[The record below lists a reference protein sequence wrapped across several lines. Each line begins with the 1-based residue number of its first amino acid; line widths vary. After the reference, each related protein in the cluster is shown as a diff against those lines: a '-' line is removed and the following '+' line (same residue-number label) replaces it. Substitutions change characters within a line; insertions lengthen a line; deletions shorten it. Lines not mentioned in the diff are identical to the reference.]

1 MSEMHRQSFA
11 IKGMSCA
18 ACQARIEKAVAAVP
32 GVQSVSV
39 QLLQNT
45 MAVSFE
51 GGSCS
56 DELICNAVKE
66 AGYEAH
72 ALSSGAHGRAGRA
85 GDGTS
90 LSAAGETEARNVAR
104 RQFSLIAS
112 AVLTVVLM
120 IVSMGPMTGISII
133 SDALVSAWVQLAI
146 SLAVMVL
153 NYHYFTSGFKA
164 MLGFAP
170 NMDSLVSVG
179 AGASFLFSCYSLYL
193 IPPGFDAAHLHD
205 HYSLYFESVA
215 TILTLV
221 SVGKYFEAKARHKAV
236 SAIAALYEL
245 APDTAVK
252 RVADGRGGFEETTV
266 PLDDIVPGDE
276 IILRNG
282 DRVGVDC
289 VVIEGSGVFDESA
302 LTGEARPVTRKVG
315 SPVTSATFMRDGYV
329 VCRVLKTG
337 ADTTLSKIIALVD
350 EANSQKAPISRIA
363 DRISFFFVPA
373 VMLISLVTAIIW
385 IMEGAPPGT
394 ALTFAVS
401 VLVVSCPCA
410 LGLAAP
416 TAIMVATGRSA
427 SMGILFKSPEAI
439 EQLSRVNIMV
449 FDKTGTITAS
459 KMSVAR
465 ADMHESSPLT
475 RTQALQLVLA
485 MEQRSEHPI
494 ARALATWCRD
504 ELVRESAPAA
514 TDDHLAMGTPGAVA
528 TAGAAATAG
537 AGAGAGAASAG
548 AAGAGAVSA
557 AEMAR
562 LTGFGDGDIEYF
574 KVHEGR
580 GVEMKVRGHV
590 YYMGSTE
597 FMKGMHSSRAD
608 IAESRER
615 LEEAYVA
622 ASEKSSEQKR
632 LDQYLLVHLFDASQ
646 ELAAFYLGDRVR
658 QSAQK
663 MVKMLHI
670 QGVRPLMVSG
680 DRFSTVEAV
689 ARRTGIDTWKAAC
702 MPADKAYLVNKLKGK
717 ENVVAMVGDGI
728 NDAPSLAASDVGIS
742 LAGGTDIAASCADII
757 VMRDDLTTIAR
768 AIALSK
774 LTLGNIK
781 ENFFWAFVYNI
792 FCIPLAAGL
801 FVQFDMQLNPMV
813 AALLMSM
820 SSVCV
825 VGNALRLRSM
835 PLNAL
840 AGVSTKHCK
849 AMACKEC
856 ENYAVCG
863 SQHGGDLAK
872 QKNTAARLDLS
883 LPARVA
889 VTGGP
894 LPAADAATGSQAAAA
909 PASSTASGSSCCSAG
924 HGCACS
930 ADDQSCT
937 STSASTSTSTSTST
951 CAASSEPD
959 SESGSCCRESRG
971 ECGCKDS
978 LQSTYAVHSGSLQ
991 AQAQAFEQQSEVS
1004 EFMEKT
1010 VQIEGMSCQ
1019 HCVRSVT
1026 RALSA
1031 LPGCEVIEVSLENK
1045 YARIKA
1051 APELSDEQISSAI
1064 TKEGFEC
1071 KGIPL

>member
-51 GGSCS
+51 DGSCS
-56 DELICNAVKE
+56 DDLICNAVKG

-72 ALSSGAHGRAGRA
+72 ALSSGASGRGGRA

-90 LSAAGETEARNVAR
+90 LSAAGDAEARDVAR

-112 AVLTVVLM
+112 AVFTVVLM
-120 IVSMGPMTGISII
+120 IVSMGPMMGISII
-133 SDALVSAWVQLAI
+133 SDALVSAWGQLAI

-221 SVGKYFEAKARHKAV
+221 SVGKYFEAKAKHKAV

-252 RVADGRGGFEETTV
+252 RVADGKGGFEETTV

-373 VMLISLVTAIIW
+373 VMLISLATAIIW
-385 IMEGAPPGT
+385 IIVGAPPGT

-416 TAIMVATGRSA
+416 TAIMVSTGRSA

-449 FDKTGTITAS
+449 FDKTGTITAG
-459 KMSVAR
+459 KMSVAK
-465 ADMHESSPLT
+465 ADMLESSLLT

-494 ARALATWCRD
+494 ARALASWCRD
-504 ELVRESAPAA
+504 ELVRESAPAS
-514 TDDHLAMGTPGAVA
+514 TDDYSALGTP
-528 TAGAAATAG
+528 GAAATAG
-537 AGAGAGAASAG
+537 APAKASAGAYGAGAAG
-548 AAGAGAVSA
+548 GVAVSA
-557 AEMAR
+557 SEMAR

-580 GVEMKVRGHV
+580 GVEMKVRDHV

-597 FMKGMHSSRAD
+597 FMKGVHSNRAD

-615 LEEAYVA
+615 LEEADVA
-622 ASEKSSEQKR
+622 DSEKSSEQKR
-632 LDQYLLVHLFDASQ
+632 LDQYLLVHLFDAGQ
-646 ELAAFYLGDRVR
+646 ELASFYLGDRVR

-825 VGNALRLRSM
+825 AGNALRLRNM

-872 QKNTAARLDLS
+872 EKNTATRLDLS

-889 VTGGP
+889 VTSGL
-894 LPAADAATGSQAAAA
+894 LPAADAANAVQAAAA
-909 PASSTASGSSCCSAG
+909 PASATASEASCCSPG
-924 HGCACS
+924 QSCACS
-930 ADDQSCT
+930 
-937 STSASTSTSTSTST
+937 ST
-951 CAASSEPD
+951 ASSEPA
-959 SESGSCCRESRG
+959 SESGSCCRESRIN
-971 ECGCKDS
+971 CGCNDDM
-978 LQSTYAVHSGSLQ
+978 QSPDAAHSGSQ
-991 AQAQAFEQQSEVS
+991 QAQAFEQQSEVS

-1026 RALSA
+1026 RVLGA

-1045 YARIKA
+1045 CARIKA
-1051 APELSDEQISSAI
+1051 APELSDEQISSAV
-1064 TKEGFEC
+1064 TEEGFEF
-1071 KGIPL
+1071 KGITL

>member
-56 DELICNAVKE
+56 DDLICNAVKG
-66 AGYEAH
+66 AGYEAQ

-90 LSAAGETEARNVAR
+90 LSAAGETEARDVAR

-252 RVADGRGGFEETTV
+252 RVADGKGGFEETTV

-329 VCRVLKTG
+329 VCRVIKTG

-373 VMLISLVTAIIW
+373 VMIISLVTAIIW

-449 FDKTGTITAS
+449 FDKTGTITAG

-514 TDDHLAMGTPGAVA
+514 
-528 TAGAAATAG
+528 AAATAG
-537 AGAGAGAASAG
+537 TADTAAGAASAG
-548 AAGAGAVSA
+548 AAGSGAVSS

-580 GVEMKVRGHV
+580 GVEIKLRGHV

-632 LDQYLLVHLFDASQ
+632 LDQYLLVHLFNASQ

-872 QKNTAARLDLS
+872 QKNTTTRLDLS

-894 LPAADAATGSQAAAA
+894 LPAADAANGSQSAAA
-909 PASSTASGSSCCSAG
+909 PASSTASESSCCSAG
-924 HGCACS
+924 QSCACS
-930 ADDQSCT
+930 GAAESETGSDKGSCCSGDDLSC
-937 STSASTSTSTSTST
+937 ACTSTSTS
-951 CAASSEPD
+951 AASSEPD

-978 LQSTYAVHSGSLQ
+978 MQSPDAAQSVSQ
-991 AQAQAFEQQSEVS
+991 QAQAFEKQSEVS

-1045 YARIKA
+1045 CARIKA

-1064 TKEGFEC
+1064 TEEGFEC
-1071 KGIPL
+1071 KGITM